1 LIFVDA
7 PHTIIVLNKMMY
19 SLTTLMLLL
28 PASMAF
34 RPSSLNRVQDMT
46 RVFSAS
52 NSDMFGGGEEKISST
67 DMPAEMNKPVMNV
80 ESATENF
87 KSQAAKLRQEAAEL
101 EVAMR
106 EEARAKGLSEEMINK
121 LIPIRSASSSKSS
134 ATAVID
140 APVQTRAMT
149 KEEIQSKLGYL
160 NSGDAVR
167 FTSELD
173 RIRSKGIIKLWN
185 SKDVSKLTKI
195 DFQVSN
201 GALKNKAKIE
211 AVKLKLDDVGFAYQN
226 VLVGAIVLG
235 TVFGLLSTQIGGQI
249 GFFAGYAS
257 ALLPIL
263 LVGVGS
269 IAPALIG
276 DVVNRFRYVTD
287 AIAKD
292 KYITQN
298 AAKFLVGY
306 CSGEND
312 VSS

>member
-1 LIFVDA
+1 
-7 PHTIIVLNKMMY
+7 
-19 SLTTLMLLL
+19 
-28 PASMAF
+28 
-34 RPSSLNRVQDMT
+34 
-46 RVFSAS
+46 
-52 NSDMFGGGEEKISST
+52 
-67 DMPAEMNKPVMNV
+67 
-80 ESATENF
+80 
-87 KSQAAKLRQEAAEL
+87 
-101 EVAMR
+101 
-106 EEARAKGLSEEMINK
+106 
-121 LIPIRSASSSKSS
+121 
-134 ATAVID
+134 
-140 APVQTRAMT
+140 
-149 KEEIQSKLGYL
+149 
-160 NSGDAVR
+160 
-167 FTSELD
+167 
-173 RIRSKGIIKLWN
+173 
-185 SKDVSKLTKI
+185 
-195 DFQVSN
+195 VSN